1 MTQNENRPLKIAVL
15 LGSTRPGRRGA
26 DIARWVHA
34 AAEQRSAATYEVVD
48 LLDHPLPFLDEELPP
63 IVGAYARP
71 HTRAWAE
78 TIAQYDAFV
87 VVTPEYNHSVPAVLK
102 NAIDFLYAEWNDKV
116 AGVVAYGAESGT
128 RAVEHLR
135 QVFGELQV
143 AVVRQ
148 HVAISLYDD
157 FEDFERFAPRPQLA
171 DYLGTLFDQVESWGG
186 ALRDVRA
193 SRARESADDA
203 VA

>member
-1 MTQNENRPLKIAVL
+1 MNQTEHRPLKIAVL
-15 LGSTRPGRRGA
+15 LGSTRPGRRGP
-26 DIARWVHA
+26 DIARWVQQHA
-34 AAEQRSAATYEVVD
+34 AGRPGATYEIVD
-48 LLDHPLPFLDEELPP
+48 LADHPLPFLDEEMPP
-63 IVGAYARP
+63 ILGAYAQP
-71 HTRAWAE
+71 HTQAWAA

-116 AGVVAYGAESGT
+116 AGVVAYGAENGS

-135 QVFGELQV
+135 QVYGELQV

-148 HVAISLYDD
+148 HVGLSLYSD
-157 FEDFERFAPRPQLA
+157 FEDFERFAPRAELG
-171 DYLGTLFDQVESWGG
+171 DYLDTLLDQVETWGG

-193 SRARESADDA
+193 ARSRDQDGHA

>member
-1 MTQNENRPLKIAVL
+1 MSQNEPTPLRIAVL

-26 DIARWVHA
+26 EIARWVHA
-34 AAEQRSAATYEVVD
+34 AAAGRPAARYEVVD

-63 IVGAYARP
+63 ILGAYALP
-71 HTRAWAE
+71 HTQSWAG

-128 RAVEHLR
+128 RAVEQLR
-135 QVFGELQV
+135 LVFGELQV

-148 HVAISLYDD
+148 HVPISLYDD
-157 FEDFERFAPRPQLA
+157 FEDFERLAPRPRTA
-171 DYLGTLFDQVESWGG
+171 EYLDTLFEQVEAWGG
-186 ALRDVRA
+186 ALREVRA
-193 SRARESADDA
+193 ARAREGAGDA